1 MDRAFLAFG
10 AWFGFFAVAFGA
22 FGSHALS
29 ARLAPERIGTFEIGV
44 RYQLYHGLAM
54 FVVVF
59 LRTIGPDTFAETLAG
74 ILFIAGVILFSGS
87 LYLLAITG
95 VRRWGAVTPFGGLCL
110 LGGWLLVAWAIASTT
125 FRFA

>member
-1 MDRAFLAFG
+1 
-10 AWFGFFAVAFGA
+10 
-22 FGSHALS
+22 
-29 ARLAPERIGTFEIGV
+29 
-44 RYQLYHGLAM
+44 M